1 MEGRISEALL
11 HLRQAAEKG
20 WSNAEVDREI
30 LLVRAQT
37 EVRLAEPRLQ
47 ELLNKNPDDDE
58 ILLAMSLGW
67 SRMLNVKKA
76 EILVDSVLERQP
88 NDGLALCLR
97 GRIMLQRGQPHNAC
111 HDLEEACRLGADRY
125 YYPEARLLLAN
136 CLLDLGR
143 FEESLHLFREC
154 REEEPDNPKVLLGE
168 ARCYWF
174 LNQWDE
180 AARVFRDLLGMDP
193 DHLDALSQLAYICE
207 ERGELTEARRLLERA
222 AKVDASWADL
232 SFRLAKVLNALGET
246 DRADEFLKRAEKM
259 KNHYAKSRT
268 NPFTLKNA
276 YTGEEAKS
284 IRGSSGP

>member
-1 MEGRISEALL
+1 LKRAQSILCLLLIGSLSGLGYFGMRRAILSRDLADARAAVGSRLGGESLSELVKLHPDNAEVNYLYGRHSRMEGRISEAIL
-11 HLRQAAEKG
+11 HLKQAAEKG

-37 EVRLAEPRLQ
+37 EVRLAEPGLQ
-47 ELLNKNPDDDE
+47 DLLNKNPDDDE

-88 NDGLALCLR
+88 NDGLAHCLR

-111 HDLEEACRLGADRY
+111 PDLEEACRLGADRY

-154 REEEPDNPKVLLGE
+154 RGEEPDNPQVLLG
-168 ARCYWF
+168 
-174 LNQWDE
+174 
-180 AARVFRDLLGMDP
+180 
-193 DHLDALSQLAYICE
+193 
-207 ERGELTEARRLLERA
+207 
-222 AKVDASWADL
+222 
-232 SFRLAKVLNALGET
+232 
-246 DRADEFLKRAEKM
+246 
-259 KNHYAKSRT
+259 
-268 NPFTLKNA
+268 
-276 YTGEEAKS
+276 
-284 IRGSSGP
+284 